1 MDGMNKFVDIGSSGG
16 PVAQGQKK
24 SEKSYQRITLDGA
37 KFPYLSD
44 EEIGEECEVLLKV
57 KVTGNNLPDSYDK
70 ANGKKGNQIS
80 VELIAIAEPKGEDD
94 SEEEITSAKGAKK
107 TLGSGY

>member
-1 MDGMNKFVDIGSSGG
+1 MGKFVDIGHSVG
-16 PVAQGQKK
+16 PVAPGQKK
-24 SEKSYQRITLDGA
+24 SDKSYQRLTLDGA

-44 EEIGEECEVLLKV
+44 EEIGEECEICVKV
-57 KVTGNNLPDSYDK
+57 KVVGSNLPDSYDK
-70 ANGKKGNQIS
+70 ANGKKGKQIS

-107 TLGSGY
+107 TLGDGY

>member
-1 MDGMNKFVDIGSSGG
+1 MENMGKFVDIGYSGG
-16 PVAQGQKK
+16 LVAPGQKK
-24 SEKSYQRITLDGA
+24 SDKSYQRLTLDGA

-44 EEIGEECEVLLKV
+44 EEIGEECEVCVKV
-57 KVTGNNLPDSYDK
+57 KVVGNNLPDSYDK

-80 VELIAIAEPKGEDD
+80 VELIAIAEPKEDDD

-107 TLGSGY
+107 TLGDGY